1 MVKDFKMDHHDNV
14 SDALRKANELISDGK
29 KELALQ
35 TLKEFVSNAHNRVL
49 CQGYKQL
56 MIKILYL
63 CTELR
68 EDETARD
75 MLLYYLQMCQQKDVP
90 SLTDVLL
97 YYLKLADDKA
107 RITKLQ
113 LQDLGVKD
121 FDLNEAPERLLLA
134 MAAEEEPL
142 GRTGYFELTPWLRYL
157 WESYKNCLHLLSNN
171 QRVEMLYH
179 TVLERAFYYCLK
191 YDRKSEF
198 CELADIMMYH
208 KELAQKYHDD
218 ETSVKL
224 SKFET
229 VFLYVKSHFVQLEIS
244 IELQLWQQACTYIA
258 NIQKLIASSG
268 CYPKPA
274 KFAVYMKKAAMV
286 FWKSNNIM
294 FHAAA
299 LLQEFSTRKQADKA
313 WFDKRNKMAVRL
325 ATRILLAVLSISEAD
340 CLSTSA
346 QYFDDDLID
355 RSDLIKTFFK
365 RPGLPLKRCL
375 VEEMM
380 YLGVDLCAMPEML
393 EFYEQL
399 QIVQNP
405 LLLAQKLRPYLR
417 MIEEC
422 GYPDY
427 QQYLDKLYSV
437 ICIKIVKQL
446 SRFYKTI
453 PMEKL
458 YGLIP
463 YFSEDRLERELAD
476 ASKRNIVDL
485 RMNYMKRMVEF
496 GAQHSVISGEVEDEV
511 VDNTVA
517 GLPVMQALDLITDV
531 HENLQRTH
539 CPLNKVASDEDIVE
553 EREKSADYMKLFR
566 IFRAYFPEDQCA
578 ILCEKFNMVELR
590 KEYREIKR
598 RILSEGI
605 RDREKHAAE
614 KMRLKRE
621 EFLNM
626 EREGTFRE
634 GKSVILQDL
643 EKQSNAVGEESGQ
656 NANELKTSEKD
667 CSGDEAL
674 SRRIDNILRIALVA
688 FEWVLAIFDMRM
700 LLTRMLEDAMKDID
714 RRGHLERSEN
724 TNISEEQQQQQQQQ
738 LNERQQCRGENDL
751 PEISKRESCKLGLE
765 EEDKKPKVE
774 ELTKEIVVCRLDD
787 ERFQGN
793 CKHEQE
799 KQDKKP
805 KVEELSSKIVVC
817 SLDNERYPLCRPNV
831 KEIKGEMTWNE
842 YLVLLKED
850 LARSCLEAHR
860 DPGAEIYFLIE
871 PVIRNEKREILIF
884 KSTLPSSSTFASYSE
899 QPPAVYQVEVKYKS
913 ALFVELD
920 GRSRRHQCKFTY
932 RNDLVRFLPPNTGGN
947 LPGKSFQTCGM
958 EPPDDIPVTLFIGVK
973 KTIDNGSERYTCIV
987 ELHELVLCRK
997 PFQQKSPKLIQIK
1010 NQPAFQ
1016 FATLRCSTK
1025 SIAGLPHL
1033 STIPEIG
1040 ENNDDDD
1047 DGSEDQP

>member
-1 MVKDFKMDHHDNV
+1 MDHHDKV

-49 CQGYKQL
+49 CQGYTQL

-68 EDETARD
+68 KDETARD
-75 MLLYYLQMCQQKDVP
+75 MLLHYLQMCQQKDVP

-113 LQDLGVKD
+113 LQDSGVKD
-121 FDLNEAPERLLLA
+121 FDLNETPERLLLA
-134 MAAEEEPL
+134 MASEEEPL

-171 QRVEMLYH
+171 QRVEILYH

-198 CELADIMMYH
+198 CELADIMMCH

-218 ETSVKL
+218 EISVKL

-229 VFLYVKSHFVQLEIS
+229 VFLYFKSHFVQLEIS
-244 IELQLWQQACTYIA
+244 IELELWQQACTCIA
-258 NIQKLIASSG
+258 NIQKLIVSSG

-274 KFAVYMKKAAMV
+274 KFAIYMKKAAMV

-294 FHAAA
+294 LHAAA
-299 LLQEFSTRKQADKA
+299 LLQEFSMRKQADKA
-313 WFDKRNKMAVRL
+313 WFDKRNKMAVQL

-375 VEEMM
+375 IKEMM

-393 EFYEQL
+393 EFYEKL
-399 QIVQNP
+399 QSLQNP

-446 SRFYKTI
+446 SRFHKTI
-453 PMEKL
+453 PMERL

-463 YFSEDRLERELAD
+463 YFSEDRLERELAY
-476 ASKRNIVDL
+476 ASRRNIVDL

-496 GAQHSVISGEVEDEV
+496 GAQHSVISREVEDEV

-517 GLPVMQALDLITDV
+517 GLVMQALDLITDV
-531 HENLQRTH
+531 HENLQRAH
-539 CPLNKVASDEDIVE
+539 CPSNKVASDEDIVE
-553 EREKSADYMKLFR
+553 ERQKSADYMKLFR
-566 IFRAYFPEDQCA
+566 IFRAYFPEDQCE

-598 RILSEGI
+598 RIALEGI
-605 RDREKHAAE
+605 PDGEKRAAE

-621 EFLNM
+621 EFLKM
-626 EREGTFRE
+626 EREGTFRA
-634 GKSVILQDL
+634 GKSVILQGL
-643 EKQSNAVGEESGQ
+643 EKQSNKVGEESRQ
-656 NANELKTSEKD
+656 NANELKTSEKNRD
-667 CSGDEAL
+667 CSGDEAR
-674 SRRIDNILRIALVA
+674 SRRVDDILRIALVA
-688 FEWVLAIFDMRM
+688 FERLLAIFDMRV

-724 TNISEEQQQQQQQQ
+724 KNISEEQQQQQQQQ

-751 PEISKRESCKLGLE
+751 PEICDRESCKLGQE
-765 EEDKKPKVE
+765 E
-774 ELTKEIVVCRLDD
+774 
-787 ERFQGN
+787 
-793 CKHEQE
+793 
-799 KQDKKP
+799 QDKKP
-805 KVEELSSKIVVC
+805 KVEELSTKIVVC
-817 SLDNERYPLCRPNV
+817 SLDDERYPLCRPNV
-831 KEIKGEMTWNE
+831 EEIKGEMTWNE
-842 YLVLLKED
+842 YLMLLKED
-850 LARSCLEAHR
+850 LAHSCLEAHR

-884 KSTLPSSSTFASYSE
+884 KSTLQSSSTFASYSE
-899 QPPAVYQVEVKYKS
+899 QPPAVHQVEVKYKS
-913 ALFVELD
+913 ALFVEPD

-932 RNDLVRFLPPNTGGN
+932 RNDLVRFLPPNARRN
-947 LPGKSFQTCGM
+947 LPGKNFQTCGM
-958 EPPDDIPVTLFIGVK
+958 EPPDDIPITLFIGVK
-973 KTIDNGSERYTCIV
+973 KTIDNGSEMYTCIV

-1025 SIAGLPHL
+1025 SIAGLPRL
-1033 STIPEIG
+1033 STIPENG
-1040 ENNDDDD
+1040 ENNDDVGDD
-1047 DGSEDQP
+1047 DGNENQP

>member
-1 MVKDFKMDHHDNV
+1 MDHHDNV
-14 SDALRKANELISDGK
+14 SDALHKANELISDGK

-35 TLKEFVSNAHNRVL
+35 TLKEFVNNAHNRVL
-49 CQGYKQL
+49 CQGYTQL

-171 QRVEMLYH
+171 QRVEILYH

-198 CELADIMMYH
+198 CELADIV
-208 KELAQKYHDD
+208 
-218 ETSVKL
+218 T
-224 SKFET
+224 
-229 VFLYVKSHFVQLEIS
+229 
-244 IELQLWQQACTYIA
+244 
-258 NIQKLIASSG
+258 
-268 CYPKPA
+268 
-274 KFAVYMKKAAMV
+274 
-286 FWKSNNIM
+286 
-294 FHAAA
+294 A

-340 CLSTSA
+340 CLSASA
-346 QYFDDDLID
+346 QYFDDNLID

-375 VEEMM
+375 VKEM
-380 YLGVDLCAMPEML
+380 
-393 EFYEQL
+393 
-399 QIVQNP
+399 NP

-485 RMNYMKRMVEF
+485 RINYMKRMVEF
-496 GAQHSVISGEVEDEV
+496 GAQHSVISGEVKDEV

-539 CPLNKVASDEDIVE
+539 CPSNKVASDEDIVE
-553 EREKSADYMKLFR
+553 KREKSADYMKLFR

-643 EKQSNAVGEESGQ
+643 EKQSNTVGEENGQ
-656 NANELKTSEKD
+656 NANELKTSEKDRD

-714 RRGHLERSEN
+714 QRGHLERSEN

-805 KVEELSSKIVVC
+805 KVEEELSTKIVVC

-831 KEIKGEMTWNE
+831 GEIKGEMTWNE

-850 LARSCLEAHR
+850 LAHSCLEAHR

-932 RNDLVRFLPPNTGGN
+932 RNDLVRFLPPNASGN

-958 EPPDDIPVTLFIGVK
+958 EPPDDIPITLFIGVK
-973 KTIDNGSERYTCIV
+973 KTIDNGSEKYTCIV

-1040 ENNDDDD
+1040 ENDDDVNDD

>member
-1 MVKDFKMDHHDNV
+1 LDIRASTVKDFKMDHHDNL
-14 SDALRKANELISDGK
+14 SDALHKANELISDGK

-49 CQGYKQL
+49 CQGYTQL

-63 CTELR
+63 CIELR
-68 EDETARD
+68 KDETARE
-75 MLLYYLQMCQQKDVP
+75 MLLHYLQMCQQKDVL

-113 LQDLGVKD
+113 LQDFGVKD
-121 FDLNEAPERLLLA
+121 FDLDEAPERLLLA

-171 QRVEMLYH
+171 QRVEILYH

-198 CELADIMMYH
+198 CELADIMKYH

-229 VFLYVKSHFVQLEIS
+229 VFLYFKSHFVQLEIS
-244 IELQLWQQACTYIA
+244 IELQLWQQACTCIA

-299 LLQEFSTRKQADKA
+299 LLQEFSMRKQADKA
-313 WFDKRNKMAVRL
+313 WFDKRNKMAVQL

-375 VEEMM
+375 IKEMIIVILLKKVEIVFILINFKM

-393 EFYEQL
+393 EFYEKL

-446 SRFYKTI
+446 SRFHKTI

-463 YFSEDRLERELAD
+463 YFSEDRLERELAN
-476 ASKRNIVDL
+476 ASRRNIVDL

-531 HENLQRTH
+531 LENLQRTH
-539 CPLNKVASDEDIVE
+539 CPSNKVVSDEEDVVE

-578 ILCEKFNMVELR
+578 KLCEKFNMVELR

-598 RILSEGI
+598 RIVSEGI
-605 RDREKHAAE
+605 RDMEKRADE

-643 EKQSNAVGEESGQ
+643 EKQSNTVGEESGQ

-688 FEWVLAIFDMRM
+688 FERVLAIFDMRM

-724 TNISEEQQQQQQQQ
+724 TNISEEQQQQQQ
-738 LNERQQCRGENDL
+738 LNERQQCRGKNDL
-751 PEISKRESCKLGLE
+751 PEISERESCKL
-765 EEDKKPKVE
+765 
-774 ELTKEIVVCRLDD
+774 
-787 ERFQGN
+787 
-793 CKHEQE
+793 EQE
-799 KQDKKP
+799 EQDKKP

-817 SLDNERYPLCRPNV
+817 SLDDERYPLCRPNV
-831 KEIKGEMTWNE
+831 EEIKGEMTWNE

-850 LARSCLEAHR
+850 LAHSCLEAHR

-932 RNDLVRFLPPNTGGN
+932 RNDLVRFLPPNASGN

-973 KTIDNGSERYTCIV
+973 KTIDNGSEMYTCIV

-1040 ENNDDDD
+1040 ENDDDD

>member
-1 MVKDFKMDHHDNV
+1 MDHHDNV

-35 TLKEFVSNAHNRVL
+35 TLKEFVNNAHNRVL
-49 CQGYKQL
+49 CQGYTQL

-68 EDETARD
+68 KDETARD
-75 MLLYYLQMCQQKDVP
+75 MLLHYLQMCQQKDVP
-90 SLTDVLL
+90 SLADVLL

-113 LQDLGVKD
+113 LQNFGVKD
-121 FDLNEAPERLLLA
+121 FDLNEPPERLLLA

-171 QRVEMLYH
+171 QRVEVLYH

-198 CELADIMMYH
+198 CELADIMMRH
-208 KELAQKYHDD
+208 KELAEKYHDD
-218 ETSVKL
+218 EISVKL

-229 VFLYVKSHFVQLEIS
+229 VFLYFKSHFVQLEIS
-244 IELQLWQQACTYIA
+244 IELQLWQQACTCIA

-274 KFAVYMKKAAMV
+274 KFAIYMKKAAMV

-299 LLQEFSTRKQADKA
+299 LLQEFSMRKQADKA
-313 WFDKRNKMAVRL
+313 WFDKRNKMAVQL

-375 VEEMM
+375 IKEMM

-393 EFYEQL
+393 EFYEKL
-399 QIVQNP
+399 QNVQNP

-422 GYPDY
+422 GNPDY
-427 QQYLDKLYSV
+427 HQYLDKLYSV

-446 SRFYKTI
+446 SRFHKTI

-463 YFSEDRLERELAD
+463 YFSEDRLERELAY
-476 ASKRNIVDL
+476 ASRRNIVDL
-485 RMNYMKRMVEF
+485 RMNYMRRKVEF
-496 GAQHSVISGEVEDEV
+496 GAQHSVISGKVEDEV

-517 GLPVMQALDLITDV
+517 CLPVIQTLDLITDV
-531 HENLQRTH
+531 HENSQRTH
-539 CPLNKVASDEDIVE
+539 SPSNKVASDEDIVE
-553 EREKSADYMKLFR
+553 ERQKSADYMKLFR

-578 ILCEKFNMVELR
+578 ILCEKFNMVKLR

-598 RILSEGI
+598 RIVLGAI
-605 RDREKHAAE
+605 RDREKRAAE

-621 EFLNM
+621 EFLKM
-626 EREGTFRE
+626 EREGTFRA
-634 GKSVILQDL
+634 GKSVILQGL
-643 EKQSNAVGEESGQ
+643 EKQSNTVGEESRQ
-656 NANELKTSEKD
+656 NANELKTSEKNRD
-667 CSGDEAL
+667 CSGDETR

-688 FEWVLAIFDMRM
+688 VERLLAIFDMRM

-714 RRGHLERSEN
+714 QRGHLERSEN

-751 PEISKRESCKLGLE
+751 PEISERESCKLGQE
-765 EEDKKPKVE
+765 EQDKKPKVE
-774 ELTKEIVVCRLDD
+774 ELTKEIAVCRLDD
-787 ERFQGN
+787 ERCQGN
-793 CKHEQE
+793 CKLEQE
-799 KQDKKP
+799 EQDKKP
-805 KVEELSSKIVVC
+805 KVEEELTTNIVVC
-817 SLDNERYPLCRPNV
+817 SLDDERYPLCRPNV
-831 KEIKGEMTWNE
+831 EEIKGEMTWNE

-850 LARSCLEAHR
+850 LAHSCLEAHR

-884 KSTLPSSSTFASYSE
+884 KSTLPSASTFASSFE
-899 QPPAVYQVEVKYKS
+899 QPPAVHQVEVKYKS
-913 ALFVELD
+913 ALFVEPD

-932 RNDLVRFLPPNTGGN
+932 RNDLVRFLPPNASGN
-947 LPGKSFQTCGM
+947 LPGKNFQTCGM
-958 EPPDDIPVTLFIGVK
+958 EPPDDIPITLFIGVK
-973 KTIDNGSERYTCIV
+973 KTIDNGSEMYTCIV

-1033 STIPEIG
+1033 STIPENG
-1040 ENNDDDD
+1040 ENNDDVNDN

>member
-1 MVKDFKMDHHDNV
+1 LDIRASTVKDFKMDHHDNL
-14 SDALRKANELISDGK
+14 SDALHKANELISDGK

-49 CQGYKQL
+49 CQGYTQL

-63 CTELR
+63 CIELR
-68 EDETARD
+68 KDETARE
-75 MLLYYLQMCQQKDVP
+75 MLLHYLQMCQQKDVL

-113 LQDLGVKD
+113 LQDFGVKD
-121 FDLNEAPERLLLA
+121 FDLDEAPERLLLA

-171 QRVEMLYH
+171 QRVEILYH

-198 CELADIMMYH
+198 CELADIMKYH

-229 VFLYVKSHFVQLEIS
+229 VFLYFKSHFVQLEIS
-244 IELQLWQQACTYIA
+244 IELQLWQQACTCIA

-299 LLQEFSTRKQADKA
+299 LLQEFSMRKQADKA
-313 WFDKRNKMAVRL
+313 WFDKRNKMAVQL

-375 VEEMM
+375 IKEMM

-393 EFYEQL
+393 EFYEKL

-446 SRFYKTI
+446 SRFHKTI

-463 YFSEDRLERELAD
+463 YFSEDRLERELAN
-476 ASKRNIVDL
+476 ASRRNIVDL

-531 HENLQRTH
+531 LENLQRTH
-539 CPLNKVASDEDIVE
+539 CPSNKVVSDEEDVVE

-578 ILCEKFNMVELR
+578 KLCEKFNMVELR

-598 RILSEGI
+598 RIVSEGI
-605 RDREKHAAE
+605 RDMEKRADE

-643 EKQSNAVGEESGQ
+643 EKQSNTVGEESGQ

-688 FEWVLAIFDMRM
+688 FERVLAIFDMRM

-724 TNISEEQQQQQQQQ
+724 TNISEEQQQQQQ
-738 LNERQQCRGENDL
+738 LNERQQCRGKNDL
-751 PEISKRESCKLGLE
+751 PEISERESCKL
-765 EEDKKPKVE
+765 
-774 ELTKEIVVCRLDD
+774 
-787 ERFQGN
+787 
-793 CKHEQE
+793 EQE
-799 KQDKKP
+799 EQDKKP

-817 SLDNERYPLCRPNV
+817 SLDDERYPLCRPNV
-831 KEIKGEMTWNE
+831 EEIKGEMTWNE

-850 LARSCLEAHR
+850 LAHSCLEAHR

-932 RNDLVRFLPPNTGGN
+932 RNDLVRFLPPNASGN

-973 KTIDNGSERYTCIV
+973 KTIDNGSEMYTCIV

-1040 ENNDDDD
+1040 ENDDDD

>member
-1 MVKDFKMDHHDNV
+1 MDHHDNV

-35 TLKEFVSNAHNRVL
+35 TLKEFVNNAHNRVL
-49 CQGYKQL
+49 CQGYTQL

-68 EDETARD
+68 KDETARD
-75 MLLYYLQMCQQKDVP
+75 MLLHYLQMCQQKDVP
-90 SLTDVLL
+90 SLADVLL

-113 LQDLGVKD
+113 LQNFGVKD
-121 FDLNEAPERLLLA
+121 FDLNEPPERLLLA

-171 QRVEMLYH
+171 QRVEILYH

-198 CELADIMMYH
+198 CELADIMMRH
-208 KELAQKYHDD
+208 KELAEKYHDD
-218 ETSVKL
+218 EISVKL

-229 VFLYVKSHFVQLEIS
+229 VFLYFKSHFVQLEIS
-244 IELQLWQQACTYIA
+244 IELQLWQQACTCIA

-274 KFAVYMKKAAMV
+274 KFAIYMKKAAMV

-299 LLQEFSTRKQADKA
+299 LLQEFSMRKQADKA
-313 WFDKRNKMAVRL
+313 WFDKRNKMAVQL

-346 QYFDDDLID
+346 Q
-355 RSDLIKTFFK
+355 
-365 RPGLPLKRCL
+365 PGLPLKRCL
-375 VEEMM
+375 IKEMM

-393 EFYEQL
+393 EFYEKL
-399 QIVQNP
+399 QNVQNP

-422 GYPDY
+422 GNPDY
-427 QQYLDKLYSV
+427 HQYLDKLYSV

-446 SRFYKTI
+446 SRFHKTI

-463 YFSEDRLERELAD
+463 YFSEDRLERELAY
-476 ASKRNIVDL
+476 ASRRNIVDL
-485 RMNYMKRMVEF
+485 RMNYMRRKVEF
-496 GAQHSVISGEVEDEV
+496 GAQHSVISGKVEDEV

-517 GLPVMQALDLITDV
+517 CLPVIQTLDLITDV
-531 HENLQRTH
+531 HENSQRTH
-539 CPLNKVASDEDIVE
+539 CPSNKVASDEDIVE
-553 EREKSADYMKLFR
+553 ERQKSADYMKLFR

-578 ILCEKFNMVELR
+578 ILCEKFNMVKLR

-598 RILSEGI
+598 RIVLGAI
-605 RDREKHAAE
+605 RDREKRAAE

-621 EFLNM
+621 EFLKM
-626 EREGTFRE
+626 EREGTFRA
-634 GKSVILQDL
+634 GKSVILQGL
-643 EKQSNAVGEESGQ
+643 EKQSNTVGEESRQ
-656 NANELKTSEKD
+656 NANELKTSEKNRD
-667 CSGDEAL
+667 CSGDETR

-688 FEWVLAIFDMRM
+688 VERLLAIFDMRM

-714 RRGHLERSEN
+714 QRGHLERSEN
-724 TNISEEQQQQQQQQ
+724 TNISEEQQQQQQQ

-751 PEISKRESCKLGLE
+751 PEISERESCKLGQE
-765 EEDKKPKVE
+765 EQDKKPKVE
-774 ELTKEIVVCRLDD
+774 ELTKEIAVCRLDD
-787 ERFQGN
+787 ERCQGN
-793 CKHEQE
+793 CKLEQE
-799 KQDKKP
+799 EQDKKP
-805 KVEELSSKIVVC
+805 KVEEELTTNIVVC
-817 SLDNERYPLCRPNV
+817 SLDDERYPLCRPNV
-831 KEIKGEMTWNE
+831 EEIKEMTWNE

-850 LARSCLEAHR
+850 LAHSCLEAHR
-860 DPGAEIYFLIE
+860 DPE
-871 PVIRNEKREILIF
+871 P
-884 KSTLPSSSTFASYSE
+884 
-899 QPPAVYQVEVKYKS
+899 
-913 ALFVELD
+913 D

-932 RNDLVRFLPPNTGGN
+932 RNDLVRFLPPNASGN
-947 LPGKSFQTCGM
+947 LPGKNFQTCGM
-958 EPPDDIPVTLFIGVK
+958 EPPDDIPITLFIGVK
-973 KTIDNGSERYTCIV
+973 KTIDNGSEMYTCIV

-1033 STIPEIG
+1033 STIPENG
-1040 ENNDDDD
+1040 ENNDDVNDN